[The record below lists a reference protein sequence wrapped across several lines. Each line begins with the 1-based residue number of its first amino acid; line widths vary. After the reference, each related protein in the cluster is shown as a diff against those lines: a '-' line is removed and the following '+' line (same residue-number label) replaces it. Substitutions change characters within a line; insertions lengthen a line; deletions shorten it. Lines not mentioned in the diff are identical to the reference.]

1 MSNEHKEM
9 SGVKKRWMLAVCLLA
24 ACLLC
29 SCGQSSDIDRLRGE
43 VDSLR
48 SELSRTMTADTSA
61 NGTAKTTTTGS
72 VTTTTK
78 GETADYVRCPECLG
92 TGYFNACGACDG
104 TGLITVNGERVP
116 CTNCDGCGKNQC
128 FQCGGE
134 GKILKSVFDASS
146 LHTYGTYTTGATQ
159 ATPAVP
165 NTPNH
170 PSPVIT
176 YTRAPVTPMLP
187 GRGTPCR
194 MCDGTG
200 KQTCSYCHGE
210 KYKVERK
217 RAPYYG
223 GDYTPSYY
231 TVKIPCSICH
241 ATGKVKCLYCGGSKT
256 LP

>member
-1 MSNEHKEM
+1 M
-9 SGVKKRWMLAVCLLA
+9 KKGWLLAVCALA
-24 ACLLC
+24 ACMLC
-29 SCGQSSDIDRLRGE
+29 GCNQLSDIDRLRGE
-43 VDSLR
+43 LDSLR
-48 SELSRTMTADTSA
+48 SDLSRSSTADSTV
-61 NGTAKTTTTGS
+61 S
-72 VTTTTK
+72 VTTKTVGSTTAST
-78 GETADYVRCPECLG
+78 GAAADYVRCPECLG
-92 TGYFNACGACDG
+92 TGYFNNCGACDG
-104 TGLITVNGERVP
+104 VGLITENGERVP
-116 CTNCDGCGKNQC
+116 CTKCGGSGKNKC

-134 GKILKSVFDASS
+134 GKILKTVFEASS
-146 LHTYGTYTTGATQ
+146 LHTYGTYTTGAPQ
-159 ATPAVP
+159 ATTTAP
-165 NTPNH
+165 NPLPND
-170 PSPVIT
+170 PYTRAPIVT

-223 GDYTPSYY
+223 GDYTPTYY

-241 ATGKVKCLYCGGSKT
+241 ATGKVKCIYCGGNKT